1 MAGVV
6 SGFFVIAALPT
17 AQNVYVAAARYEVG
31 EEMTRDIALLTS
43 VGTLISLMVIASLFG
58 A

>member
-1 MAGVV
+1 M